1 MTIYLVR
8 HAKAG
13 DRSAWAGDDFL
24 RPLSRRGQMQAE
36 ALLAQFAGLPI
47 DRLLSSPYVRCMET
61 LVALAGERLL
71 AIEPV
76 EALTEG
82 GGLEDALTLVRKHTH
97 HNAVMCSHGD
107 IIPMVLDHFAARGVD
122 LGPNP
127 VCPKGGTWVLDVDP
141 TGDVVGARYI
151 PPPVD

>member
-1 MTIYLVR
+1 VTIYLVR

-13 DRSAWAGDDFL
+13 DRSAWSGDDFL

-36 ALLAQFAGLPI
+36 ALLAQFVDLPI

-61 LVALAGERLL
+61 LVVLGGARML

-97 HNAVMCSHGD
+97 HDAIMCSHGD
-107 IIPMVLDHFAARGVD
+107 IIPMLLDHFAARGVD
-122 LGPNP
+122 LGANP
-127 VCPKGGTWVLDVDP
+127 ACPKGCTWVLEFDP
-141 TGDVVGARYI
+141 TGEVVAARYI

>member
-1 MTIYLVR
+1 VNIYLVR

-47 DRLLSSPYVRCMET
+47 DRLLSSPYVRCMES
-61 LVALAGERLL
+61 LVVLAGARML

-76 EALTEG
+76 DALTEG
-82 GGLEDALTLVRKHTH
+82 GGIEDALTLVRKHMH
-97 HNAVMCSHGD
+97 HNAVICSHGD
-107 IIPMVLDHFAARGVD
+107 IIPMVLDHYAARGVD

-127 VCPKGGTWVLDVDP
+127 VCPKGSTWVLDVDP
-141 TGDVVGARYI
+141 TGDVVAARYI

>member
-1 MTIYLVR
+1 VTIYLVR

-13 DRSAWAGDDFL
+13 VRSAWTGDDLL

-36 ALLAQFAGLPI
+36 ALLAQFGGLPI

-61 LVALAGERLL
+61 LVALAGGRML

-82 GGLEDALTLVRKHTH
+82 GGVDDALTLVRKHTH

-107 IIPMVLDHFAARGVD
+107 IIPMVLDHYAARGVD

-127 VCPKGGTWVLDVDP
+127 VSPKGSTWALDVDP
-141 TGDVVGARYI
+141 TGDVVAARYI